1 MFSGKGD
8 GVKKG
13 NIMKMNITKE
23 WCMRM
28 AELEDDS
35 AISAG
40 TEVKNGEY
48 RCAMCGGI
56 FAFSD
61 DWKDEEARAEAE
73 QNGFDLT
80 ECLIICDDCYK
91 LTPWGQL

>member
-1 MFSGKGD
+1 M
-8 GVKKG
+8 
-13 NIMKMNITKE
+13 TKIPDDFIQALAYKTALKYPD
-23 WCMRM
+23 
-28 AELEDDS
+28 AEVQD
-35 AISAG
+35 
-40 TEVKNGEY
+40 GEY

-80 ECLIICDDCYK
+80 ECLIVCDDCYK